1 MEIDNNFFMQ
11 LALKEAWKYQGLTY
25 PNPAVGCCI
34 VGEHNEILSVEAHH
48 KAGEP
53 HAEVNALQKAFYKLT
68 KNNQILELESSHD
81 IHSYLIENHNDIFKN
96 CSVYTTLEPCSHIG
110 KTPSCA
116 NLLSTLGVKQV
127 FVGSKDFNLEA
138 AEGIRILEDASADVK
153 TDILEQECNAL
164 LYPFKKYLESH
175 FVYFKWAQRLNGT
188 FDEGTI
194 SSITSRKHVH
204 QLRNVCDLL
213 VIGGKTVRID
223 RPTLDARLVDGKA
236 PDVLIFSKEKEF
248 DQTIP
253 LFQVENRKVIVADN
267 LDLLKNYKNIMIEGG
282 ETLYSLTK
290 DIVDFY
296 LCYVAPKFG
305 GKQSFDNVQEEF
317 EILNADKEHEDIIMW
332 MKRRG

>member
-1 MEIDNNFFMQ
+1 MEIDHNFFMN

-34 VGEHNEILSVEAHH
+34 VGEHNEILAVEAHH

-53 HAEVNALQKAFYKLT
+53 HAEVNALQKAFFKLT
-68 KNNQILELESSHD
+68 KNDEILSLVSSQE
-81 IHSYLIENHNDIFKN
+81 IHKYLIENHNRIFQN
-96 CSVYTTLEPCSHIG
+96 CSVYTTLEPCSHVG

-116 NLLSTLGVKQV
+116 NLLSTLGVRKV
-127 FVGSKDFNLEA
+127 YIGAKDFNVEA
-138 AEGIRILEDASADVK
+138 AHGIQILKDASVDVENSILEK
-153 TDILEQECNAL
+153 ECNDL
-164 LYPFKKYLESH
+164 LYPFKKYLESR
-175 FVYFKWAQRLNGT
+175 FIYFKWAQRLNGT
-188 FDEGTI
+188 FDDGTI
-194 SSITSRKHVH
+194 SSIVSREHVH
-204 QLRNVCDLL
+204 KLRDACDLL
-213 VIGGKTVRID
+213 VIGGNTVRID
-223 RPTLDARLVDGKA
+223 KPTLDARIVNGKA
-236 PDVLIFSKEKEF
+236 PDVLIISRDKEF

-253 LFQVENRKVIVADN
+253 LFQVENRKVFVADN